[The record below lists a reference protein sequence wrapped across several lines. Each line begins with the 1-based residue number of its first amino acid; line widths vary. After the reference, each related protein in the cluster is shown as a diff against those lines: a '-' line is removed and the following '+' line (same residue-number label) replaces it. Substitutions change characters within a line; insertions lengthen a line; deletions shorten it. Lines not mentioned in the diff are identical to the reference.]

1 MVRACFLRIRACMQV
16 TVEIFNENKNYKLLI
31 NGTKPCNATVC
42 AYNRYTVYLSGPPRG
57 TALITDGFSVFFAPK
72 TYRHKQP
79 MLPWQSFWASVAA
92 IVIFIL
98 TCPLVDKIRNRWQ
111 DQATFTVISPFAR
124 THSHTHCSSHFYET
138 EKGVSEAINPRETH
152 LMLSVSPASHV
163 DPSGFPQAVRED
175 LLILAQVCRWRLH
188 WSRGVEVKVVL

>member
-16 TVEIFNENKNYKLLI
+16 TVAIFNENKNYKLLI

-124 THSHTHCSSHFYET
+124 THTHTHTMFFLFLWDWEGCFRGYKSTRNTSNAQCLSSKPRGSIGLSPSCERRSSHFC
-138 EKGVSEAINPRETH
+138 VS
-152 LMLSVSPASHV
+152 L
-163 DPSGFPQAVRED
+163 
-175 LLILAQVCRWRLH
+175 
-188 WSRGVEVKVVL
+188 

>member
-1 MVRACFLRIRACMQV
+1 MCVWSIYSF
-16 TVEIFNENKNYKLLI
+16 
-31 NGTKPCNATVC
+31 
-42 AYNRYTVYLSGPPRG
+42 YLSSSPQG

-152 LMLSVSPASHV
+152 LKLGVSPASLPCGSIGLS
-163 DPSGFPQAVRED
+163 PSCERRSSHF
-175 LLILAQVCRWRLH
+175 
-188 WSRGVEVKVVL
+188 GVSL